1 MTWIDGFVIPVP
13 EARRADYAAM
23 AEKVGRIFLDH
34 GASQVVESWGADVPR
49 GEVTDFYRAV
59 AAEPGEGIVFSLIVW
74 PSREVAEAGHKAVFA
89 DPRMAEAGDMTMFNS
104 RRMIMGGFEQLLWMG
119 ERA

>member
-34 GASQVVESWGADVPR
+34 GATQVMESWGADVPH
-49 GEVTDFYRAV
+49 GKITDFHRAV
-59 AAEPGEGIVFSLIVW
+59 AAEDGEGIVFSLIVW
-74 PSREVAEAGHKAVFA
+74 PSREVRDAGHKAVFE
-89 DPRMAEAGDMTMFNS
+89 DPRMAEAGDMQMFNS
-104 RRMIMGGFEQLLWMG
+104 RRMIMGGFEQILWMG
-119 ERA
+119 GMQ